1 MKRFICALLATCC
14 CLFALA
20 QKPVASIE
28 LKVKDIDEGIITVNL
43 PVNHTVFWAA
53 SRTDTI
59 KKNKPH
65 IIGLSEGQT
74 GYVYI
79 DVLGRAI
86 RLFVQKNNNIR
97 VTIDE
102 ENTEKPVQIEGDNHA
117 GQMLLTSSELP
128 YAGNM
133 IVRFKHDTT
142 AALLL
147 NHVEQDKKVR
157 QQVYTLLYEQ
167 KKIDKPFYDFI
178 LLTLDYYHASLISE
192 VIYGKYNLTQLPK
205 EHPQHKPVFPADFA
219 TLWEKIYKQYPVNNP
234 AALQSPGYN
243 DGFNTYAGNYIS
255 GYVGWLKN
263 KFGTASATAN
273 WSAEMKETLQRIQN
287 NLQDQVAEYV
297 EAGILCTELSLE
309 KNYGELIKM
318 ASDFT
323 KKYPGS
329 AYTPYM
335 EPLLVKA
342 NAYYNKVKGVFTSEQ
357 KIIPDYARINS
368 FRELMALF
376 KGKPVFIEF
385 WATWCITCKD
395 QFDHEK
401 ELHQLLQSKNAE
413 HLFIS
418 LDHQVETEE
427 WKELI
432 KYYNLRG
439 SHIRAN
445 PSLIKD
451 LTRIF
456 WNGKSY
462 ALPLYVLMGASGN
475 IVEEDAFRPGDKKRL
490 YQQINRHFE

>member
-1 MKRFICALLATCC
+1 MKLFICALLATCC
-14 CLFALA
+14 CLFASA

-28 LKVKDIDEGIITVNL
+28 LKVKDIDEGIITVTL
-43 PVNHTVFWAA
+43 PVNHTVFWAD

-59 KKNKPH
+59 KKNKLH
-65 IIGLSEGQT
+65 VIGLSEKQT
-74 GYVYI
+74 GYVSI
-79 DVLGRAI
+79 DVLGRPV
-86 RLFVQKNNNIR
+86 RLFVQKGNTIQ

-102 ENTEKPVQIEGDNHA
+102 ENTEKPVLIEGDNHA
-117 GQMLLTSSELP
+117 GQALLTSAELP

-133 IVRFKHDTT
+133 IVRYKNDTT

-147 NHVEQDKKVR
+147 NHVEQDKKIR

-167 KKIDKPFYDFI
+167 RKIDKPFYDFI

-192 VIYGKYNLTQLPK
+192 VIYSKYNLTQLPK
-205 EHPQHKPVFPADFA
+205 EHPQYKPVFPADFA
-219 TLWEKIYKQYPVNNP
+219 VLWEKTYKQYPVNNP
-234 AALQSPGYN
+234 AAMQSPGYN

-263 KFGTASATAN
+263 KYGTASVAVN

-287 NLQDQVAEYV
+287 NLEEPVAEYIK
-297 EAGILCTELSLE
+297 AGILYTELSLE

-329 AYTPYM
+329 AYTPYI

-342 NAYYNKVKGVFTSEQ
+342 NAYYSKVRGEFTSEQ

-368 FRELMALF
+368 FGELMSLF

-401 ELHQLLQSKNAE
+401 ELHRLLQSKNAA

-456 WNGKSY
+456 WNGKAY
-462 ALPLYVLMGASGN
+462 ALPLYVLIGASGN